1 MRRRVERQL
10 ADSIEADE
18 EEEGLPALMEQPLSQ
33 LIPEPIAAGA
43 PAAALATGL
52 PGPKGLPRIR
62 PGAASR
68 VKQKPPE
75 MSWPDYLIMLLH
87 TGAEIEHCLMVQY
100 LYAAYSLGGDKVP
113 QQYQTMVRRWRESI
127 LTTSAPTFRS
137 CPRPHR

>member
-1 MRRRVERQL
+1 
-10 ADSIEADE
+10 
-18 EEEGLPALMEQPLSQ
+18 
-33 LIPEPIAAGA
+33 
-43 PAAALATGL
+43 
-52 PGPKGLPRIR
+52 
-62 PGAASR
+62 
-68 VKQKPPE
+68 